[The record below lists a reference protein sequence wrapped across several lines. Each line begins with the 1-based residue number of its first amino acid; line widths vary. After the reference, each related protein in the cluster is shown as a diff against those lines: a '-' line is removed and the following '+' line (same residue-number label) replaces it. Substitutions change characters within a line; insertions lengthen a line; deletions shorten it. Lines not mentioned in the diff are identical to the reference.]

1 MVDIAGVGIDDL
13 PQVEKVMARAFDP
26 AFGEAWSPAQCLA
39 VLTLPGYALRVATTA
54 EELVGFAIIRW
65 VADESEL
72 LLLAV
77 EPAWRGQGVGSLLI
91 RDWIELG
98 MANGASR
105 FFLEMRT
112 DNPAR
117 QLYDQMG
124 FSIVGRRPDYYRGK
138 DGKLRDAVTMQR
150 YCC

>member
-1 MVDIAGVGIDDL
+1 
-13 PQVEKVMARAFDP
+13 
-26 AFGEAWSPAQCLA
+26 
-39 VLTLPGYALRVATTA
+39 
-54 EELVGFAIIRW
+54 
-65 VADESEL
+65 
-72 LLLAV
+72 
-77 EPAWRGQGVGSLLI
+77 
-91 RDWIELG
+91 
-98 MANGASR
+98 
-105 FFLEMRT
+105 MRT